1 MDLRKEFEKK
11 SDETAVFNSFS
22 GSVPNMSYVEHL
34 ESQLTT
40 QSTRIRELEVAL
52 GRVVRAYNETGEV
65 ASAIRG
71 CEQSLNKKGAVRRK
85 CNQGAK

>member
-11 SDETAVFNSFS
+11 SGETAVFNSFS

-40 QSTRIRELEVAL
+40 EITRIRELEAVAEGML
-52 GRVVRAYNETGEV
+52 YEV
-65 ASAIRG
+65 SRTISPELREKA
-71 CEQSLNKKGAVRRK
+71 EQALNKKE
-85 CNQGAK
+85 QS